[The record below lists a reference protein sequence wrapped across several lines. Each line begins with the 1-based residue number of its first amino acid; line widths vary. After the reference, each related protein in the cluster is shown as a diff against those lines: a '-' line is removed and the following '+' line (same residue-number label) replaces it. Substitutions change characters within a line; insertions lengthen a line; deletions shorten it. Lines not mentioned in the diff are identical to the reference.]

1 MQIIHLS
8 LWSDAPTVSIQP
20 KLVITA
26 WRVFEDQV
34 GERFLAGLHP
44 NGTTIRTT
52 TVIVKVDPINRT
64 WQTQSGRLYQTPG
77 PPTQDI
83 NLQETMRVLVQA
95 GGVCG
100 ALSDATDEICTAMA
114 RAIE

>member
-8 LWSDAPTVSIQP
+8 LWSDAPSVSIQP
-20 KLVITA
+20 KLMIAA
-26 WRVFEDQV
+26 WRVFEDQA
-34 GERFLAGLHP
+34 GERFLVGLHP

-52 TVIVKVDPINRT
+52 TAIERVDPVSRT
-64 WQTQSGRLYQTPG
+64 WLTQSGRLYQTPG

-83 NLQETMRVLVQA
+83 DLQETMRLLVQV

-100 ALSDATDEICTAMA
+100 ELSDATNEICTAMA
-114 RAIE
+114 RAIK